1 MTNHAMQR
9 MHERQIDSRLVEL
22 CLKYGKRV
30 RTNYGRYLLKQ
41 EYIPHVEMVDASAA
55 LKAHVEKQLP
65 ICCVF
70 DENDGC
76 ITVFRVKG
84 RINKPC

>member
-1 MTNHAMQR
+1 MTNHAQQR

-41 EYIPHVEMVDASAA
+41 EDIPHHETVGASAA
-55 LKAHVEKQLP
+55 LKSHIEKQLP

-70 DENDGC
+70 DENGGC
-76 ITVFRVKG
+76 ITVFRVTD